1 MLHWAIICLFYFC
14 MFLLIPGFVCLL
26 HSRGKISFE
35 GKRGKLLFFFLYSL
49 FSWCFV
55 NALIW
60 GFVLSD
66 LHPDRRSGSGF
77 RPARRLA
84 VSLDHFAARIPAV
97 RHLPDDPRIHEPLN
111 ETG

>member
-60 GFVLSD
+60 GSYFLTFTRIEGPEAAFALLGGWLYLWITSIPVFL
-66 LHPDRRSGSGF
+66 LYGIF
-77 RPARRLA
+77 RMIRGLR
-84 VSLDHFAARIPAV
+84 
-97 RHLPDDPRIHEPLN
+97 
-111 ETG
+111 